1 MLKIS
6 SRVKNPYEEK
16 LMKSIIEHKSGQI
29 FTFFINIISIF
40 TGLKIFLQHS
50 GRRIAQLYAV
60 GDQVHESNVGTVFA
74 QFRHLK

>member
-6 SRVKNPYEEK
+6 SRVKNLNEEK
-16 LMKSIIEHKSGQI
+16 LMKSIIAHKFGH
-29 FTFFINIISIF
+29 FTLLINIISIF

-50 GRRIAQLYAV
+50 GRRFAQLYAV
-60 GDQVHESNVGTVFA
+60 GDQVHESNVGIVFA